1 LVGKWLVDQRGALII
16 SGTAE
21 VDARDLIRRE
31 KEKNGKFEARPIVVV
46 DLPRAKSRNAQQ
58 NKLYSVLEALMG
70 SFHSTKG
77 SGAVVG
83 WKCGQ
88 EPRVIVFANETPEHD
103 RLSADR
109 LEVYLVNTEHFLV
122 KAEHMHKQIDR
133 YKEEIQALQQE
144 EEAAAASGEL
154 PPRLMMRGQS
164 GGGGGSGE
172 KEAHHALRVKAL
184 GRLFKRKENSPRQF
198 RHEIYACIAEREPD
212 VWALCGTAE
221 QRDKAVREGSHIRV
235 IVEAWDRA
243 LRGAFSGFTFGHPVR
258 GSKNE
263 QNPNGTWTTG
273 ISLH

>member
-1 LVGKWLVDQRGALII
+1 
-16 SGTAE
+16 
-21 VDARDLIRRE
+21 
-31 KEKNGKFEARPIVVV
+31 
-46 DLPRAKSRNAQQ
+46 
-58 NKLYSVLEALMG
+58 
-70 SFHSTKG
+70 
-77 SGAVVG
+77 
-83 WKCGQ
+83 
-88 EPRVIVFANETPEHD
+88 
-103 RLSADR
+103 
-109 LEVYLVNTEHFLV
+109 
-122 KAEHMHKQIDR
+122 
-133 YKEEIQALQQE
+133 
-144 EEAAAASGEL
+144 
-154 PPRLMMRGQS
+154 MMRGQS